1 MAETGH
7 SHHGDFKHDH
17 DKHDHRHDW
26 HEAGYVGEWVAK
38 NQKRT
43 ERSALIQT
51 MLAKAGVAKDA
62 AVRVLDVGG
71 GYGFVS
77 GEVLKAFPKAR
88 VTLQDYSAPMIER
101 AKDHLADHA
110 AQMRYT
116 QSDLMDRG
124 WAKKAA
130 MEGGGP
136 FDLVVSAI
144 AIHNLRDVAAIGAC
158 YKDIHDLLA
167 AGGSFLNCD
176 HIERAGGADKH
187 VEMLREAGFKS
198 VDLIADGTMTAIL
211 IARV

>member
-7 SHHGDFKHDH
+7 SHHSNSKHGHDH
-17 DKHDHRHDW
+17 HDW

-38 NQKRT
+38 NEKRT

-51 MLAKAGVAKDA
+51 MLSQAGVDQGAQ
-62 AVRVLDVGG
+62 VRVLDVGG

-101 AKDHLADHA
+101 AKEHLAAHA
-110 AQMRYT
+110 AQMSYSH
-116 QSDLMDRG
+116 SDLTERD

-130 MEGGGP
+130 MAGGGP

-144 AIHNLRDVAAIGAC
+144 AIHNLGDIGAIATC
-158 YKDIHDLLA
+158 YKDIHGLLA
-167 AGGSFLNCD
+167 KGGCFLNCD
-176 HIERAGGADKH
+176 HVERVGGSDKH
-187 VEMLREAGFKS
+187 VEILRQAGFTS
-198 VDLIADGTMTAIL
+198 VELISNGTMTAIL
-211 IARV
+211 IARA